1 MNRFR
6 IYLML
11 LLMSLAGVT
20 LVGCTEDDDQQVQ
33 YGYVQF
39 KVGQSNAPAPEKVA
53 TRSNKPEKLADAK
66 KIKLRLFYKGQNIE
80 QTLLLN
86 AYNEE
91 NAEYGLRSDKLSLL
105 AGEYRLDAYTLYDKL
120 DRNIC
125 HIDFEEEKIPFVIV
139 AGGMQVLHLN
149 PEVNYEYGRV
159 SFKLVKEWATR
170 SAGKDGYYPFSDI
183 RTVDIRVQNLSDKEV
198 TTFKK
203 IPVKYTEDFKQ
214 GADDDFMSG
223 LDEEEAKDNQNI
235 NAETAYAVCDTILW
249 LKKGEYRILDC
260 TTYSDKKG
268 KTTLG
273 VEKDNTG
280 RTFEI
285 SNDVDTKD
293 VNVSINLSKAAE
305 YIKDYIALKQIWEA
319 LDGPNWSYA
328 GDVYT
333 NGVNWYFNKDIDM
346 WGEQPGVQ
354 LDATGRVATISL
366 EGFGPK
372 GVVPD
377 AIGQLTE
384 LSILYL
390 ASHSDLLGGHL
401 FGRITPDMSEEQ
413 LKAIRMD
420 YADRVLDKDFRAG
433 YSDMWQKTLELE
445 PNAKPIKKGISLSGI
460 HFGDMTNGIEG
471 ISKAIQRC
479 TNLQQFFIANCPI
492 TVENF
497 FRDLEPGSPY
507 ENEALSWENL
517 TTLYDIEIFNCPKL
531 TALPMEMLASLP
543 ELQMLNVSGNKGIS
557 GEQLKADWE
566 ALTDDKCKCREKLQV
581 LYLGFNNLKETP
593 SHESLERMKKL
604 GMLDCTNNQLET
616 VHPFG
621 KEITLA
627 KVYFD
632 YNKIKEL
639 SVAHDG
645 YFCGF
650 SQLESFTATHN
661 EMAVFPDI
669 FNAKSV
675 YIMQSVDFSYN
686 KISSF
691 ENDDKFKGIN
701 SSAVNITNNNLET
714 FPGILFKKGSPMNQL
729 ILAGNG
735 MKEIPEGSLQGENAF
750 LLEALDLNNNYLS
763 ELPDDFYARTLPYLS
778 GLDLSYNRFSS
789 FPTKPLSISTLSRF
803 FIRYQRDEDGN
814 RILKEWPTGLWQC
827 PSMAV
832 FLIGGNDLRKIED
845 TISPYI
851 MYLEIA
857 DNPNISIDM
866 SSVCDYIYA
875 GYYTLLYDRTQDIRG
890 CDALDLEK

>member
-159 SFKLVKEWATR
+159 SFKLVKEWGKTR
-170 SAGKDGYYPFSDI
+170 AAGEDGGYPFSDI
-183 RTVDIRVQNLSDKEV
+183 RTVDIRVKNLSDDVV
-198 TTFKK
+198 TTFEK

-214 GADDDFMSG
+214 GADEDFMSG
-223 LDEEEAKDNQNI
+223 LNEEEAKLNQNI

-260 TTYSDKKG
+260 TTYSDKNG
-268 KTTLG
+268 KTPLG
-273 VEKDNTG
+273 VEQDNTG
-280 RTFEI
+280 RIFEI
-285 SNDVDTKD
+285 KNDADTKD
-293 VNVSINLSKAAE
+293 VNVPINLSKAAE

-328 GDVYT
+328 GDVYAD
-333 NGVNWYFNKDIDM
+333 GVNWYFNKDIDM
-346 WGEQPGVQ
+346 WGDQPGVQ
-354 LDATGRVATISL
+354 LDGNGRVATISL

-390 ASHSDLLGGHL
+390 GSHSELLGGHV
-401 FGRITPDMSEEQ
+401 FGRVTPNMTEEQ

-420 YADRVLDKDFRAG
+420 YADRVLDKDFRTG
-433 YSDMWQKTLELE
+433 YSDMWQKVIELD
-445 PNAKPIKKGISLSGI
+445 PNEKPIKKGISLSGI
-460 HFGDMTNGIEG
+460 HFGDMTDSIVGV
-471 ISKAIQRC
+471 SKALQRC
-479 TNLQQFFIANCPI
+479 TNLQQFFIANSPI
-492 TVENF
+492 TKEGF
-497 FRDLEPGSPY
+497 FRDIEAGSPY
-507 ENEALSWENL
+507 ANEQLSWENL
-517 TTLYDIEIFNCPKL
+517 TALTDIEIFNCPKL
-531 TALPMEMLASLP
+531 TGLPMEMLASIP
-543 ELQMLNVSGNKGIS
+543 ELQMLNVASNKGIT
-557 GEQLKADWE
+557 GKQLKKDWE
-566 ALTDDKCKCREKLQV
+566 TFINGNSGDRLQV
-581 LYLGFNNLKETP
+581 LYLGFNNLEETP
-593 SHESLERMKKL
+593 SYDTLRMMTKL
-604 GMLDCTNNQLET
+604 GMIDCTNNQLKT

-632 YNKIKEL
+632 YNKIEKL
-639 SVAHDG
+639 TAAPDG

-650 SQLESFTATHN
+650 SQLESFSATHN
-661 EMAVFPDI
+661 EMTEFPNI

-675 YIMQSVDFSYN
+675 YVMQSVDFSYN

-691 ENDDKFKGIN
+691 EGDDKFKGIN
-701 SSAVNITNNNLET
+701 ASAVNITHNNLET
-714 FPGILFKKGSPMNQL
+714 FPGILFEKGSPMNQL

-735 MKEIPEGSLQGENAF
+735 MKEIPEGSLKGEKTY
-750 LLEALDLNNNYLS
+750 LLEALDLSNNYLS
-763 ELPDDFYARTLPYLS
+763 ELPDDFYARTLPYLY

-789 FPTKPLSISTLSRF
+789 FPTKPLSISTLNRF

-814 RILKEWPTGLWQC
+814 RILKEWPTGLYTC
-827 PSMAV
+827 PSMAI

-851 MYLEIA
+851 MYFEIA
-857 DNPNISIDM
+857 DNPNISIDL

-875 GYYTLLYDRTQDIRG
+875 GYYTLIYDKTQDIRG